1 MSVEIEDK
9 QVKKHELTDK
19 EVTADMFQ
27 ADIVMYK
34 VELENPQDLISQ
46 AEKHKLEKEMTEK
59 MRVKDEA
66 LAELKNS

>member
-1 MSVEIEDK
+1 
-9 QVKKHELTDK
+9 
-19 EVTADMFQ
+19 MFQ